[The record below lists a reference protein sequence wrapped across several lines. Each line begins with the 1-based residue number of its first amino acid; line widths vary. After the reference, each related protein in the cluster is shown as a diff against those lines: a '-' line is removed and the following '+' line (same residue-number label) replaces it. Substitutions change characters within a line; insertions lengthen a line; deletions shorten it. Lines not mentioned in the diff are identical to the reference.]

1 MMRMRHATCD
11 RRPSQPRHHKNQNC
25 QTATP
30 VKLIQEK
37 TMNGTTSTLSNL
49 LELHQVFP
57 ACFDSFKKSSV
68 DPRSGALDWENDVV
82 CEELANDAEHLF
94 TGDGDL
100 VELDLDLDL
109 YLDLDLLPEFE
120 KQQQNEPFVKNCNLF
135 STGIA
140 TRAAAYQEP
149 CSKRCRTNETR
160 FVGTAGYDLSNQK
173 EERTSYS
180 YEESAPTTSRMKRK
194 HNATSS
200 STNCDIFTGA
210 DTPPGISNLLLSQS
224 KPEFLEIQIQHMSTR
239 LADSMERSASSR
251 KLVNNEAAKLSS
263 SAAGWKCPNSSSL
276 LHESGMQIALFMSN
290 ISSKTF

>member
-1 MMRMRHATCD
+1 MKMMKM
-11 RRPSQPRHHKNQNC
+11 
-25 QTATP
+25 
-30 VKLIQEK
+30 
-37 TMNGTTSTLSNL
+37 
-49 LELHQVFP
+49 QVHVG
-57 ACFDSFKKSSV
+57 ASFESFEESV
-68 DPRSGALDWENDVV
+68 DPTSALDFAENSLLLD
-82 CEELANDAEHLF
+82 
-94 TGDGDL
+94 DL
-100 VELDLDLDL
+100 ELDLDLV
-109 YLDLDLLPEFE
+109 PEFGE
-120 KQQQNEPFVKNCNLF
+120 QEHEVLG
-135 STGIA
+135 GIKKKFIFP
-140 TRAAAYQEP
+140 RYPSEEP